1 MGKVTIKELQER
13 LQQQKELIDMQ
24 QEDIIRLNKEL
35 EEAKQGMNVI
45 SLVEFNGVVK
55 QCENVELRYK
65 VMERQKDKE
74 IERLKDRIN
83 QFESK
88 QIDKCTIHNERG
100 AGRKSQ
106 LTPEQSEKVY
116 SLHQQGLSYGKIA
129 TEVGISKAYVYKLIS
144 KQNK

>member
-13 LQQQKELIDMQ
+13 LQQQKELINMQ

-55 QCENVELRYK
+55 ECENIELRYK

-74 IERLKDRIN
+74 IERLKAKIN
-83 QFESK
+83 EFESK
-88 QIDKCTIHNERG
+88 QINKCTIHNERG
-100 AGRKSQ
+100 AGRKSLLTQEQ
-106 LTPEQSEKVY
+106 LEKVY
-116 SLHQQGLSYGKIA
+116 ALPQ
-129 TEVGISKAYVYKLIS
+129 
-144 KQNK
+144 